1 MQLDMRRPTYA
12 QTLGGALGMALA
24 VLAVP
29 AAAQEIDRIEVQRAG
44 KEAEI
49 VIRFTTPVQYQRH
62 VPRTS
67 GSLLQV
73 FVTRVEQL
81 PSGVRHTPETI
92 KQPGSDLIPG
102 FTLTYPDLN
111 GALTLRFNRATMW
124 RVRQRGD
131 ERSLSIFVPI
141 QPAREEV
148 KPTAKPTAKPAAKP
162 LPAPDAAPA
171 AEPAPTAPTTQPS
184 TPPSAPASELER
196 DAGLLLEQAQAASAK
211 RDFAGAIDAL
221 NRLLNL
227 PPNSHS
233 EQAQVLVGE
242 AREGNGEVAKAKA
255 EYQLYLKLYP
265 DGQYAVRVKQRLA
278 ALSGEA
284 APAMAQPQ
292 EARPAPRRQEDTG
305 WVLSGSL
312 SQNYY
317 YGNSQIEILTAPPP
331 GELTFSRENLSS
343 TDQSALVS
351 NLDLNYRR
359 RTSSTDTRFVLR
371 DTDTQNFLEGQNN
384 LNRLNSAYFERSDK
398 EIGYLG
404 RIGRQT
410 ANNGGVL
417 GRFDGIWAGYNLTP
431 SWRVN
436 AVWGLPVEYSVSWQK
451 SMYGV
456 SLDLIPQAE
465 KVTGSAYAITQLV
478 EGVSDRQAVGMELRY
493 FDAHGNYFALFD
505 YDVMFSA
512 LNIAMLQGNYQME
525 SGTSLFALIDHRKS
539 PILQLTN
546 AAPGLPQQT
555 IAAALA
561 AGVSEATLRDKAALK
576 TAEADLFQ
584 LGFTHPL
591 TPRWQIGA
599 DYRLA
604 RVSDS
609 WGEDSTTGVM
619 TLQAGTGNI
628 HVVSGQVIGNAILW
642 DNDVFV
648 VNGSVIRADS
658 YDGESL
664 SVSHV
669 LNLARWRID
678 SSLAYY
684 TQKDTS
690 DTRLQRWNPV
700 FRVSYRLRDNWSLE
714 SELGMEYSTTTGPT
728 STDTT
733 QRHYFF
739 IGYRWEW

>member
-1 MQLDMRRPTYA
+1 MAMTM
-12 QTLGGALGMALA
+12 TLLA
-24 VLAVP
+24 AT
-29 AAAQEIDRIEVQRAG
+29 AAAQEIDRIDVQRAG

-62 VPRTS
+62 APRTS
-67 GSLLQV
+67 GNLLQV
-73 FVTRVEQL
+73 FVTRTEKL
-81 PSGVRHTPETI
+81 PSGVRLTSETI
-92 KQPGSDLIPG
+92 KQAGTDLIPG
-102 FTLTYPDLN
+102 FTLTYPELN
-111 GALTLRFNRATMW
+111 GALTIRFNRTTSW

-141 QPAREEV
+141 
-148 KPTAKPTAKPAAKP
+148 AAKP
-162 LPAPDAAPA
+162 GAKSPAPAATPETLPAPILQ
-171 AEPAPTAPTTQPS
+171 TAPQDKD
-184 TPPSAPASELER
+184 LEKN
-196 DAGLLLEQAQAASAK
+196 AGLLLEQAQAATAK

-233 EQAQVLVGE
+233 EQAQILVGE
-242 AREGNGEVAKAKA
+242 ARASNGETAKARA

-265 DGQYAVRVKQRLA
+265 DGQYAQRVKQHLA
-278 ALSGEA
+278 AVATEPA
-284 APAMAQPQ
+284 AAMDRPRD
-292 EARPAPRRQEDTG
+292 ARSAPRRQEDTG
-305 WVLSGSL
+305 WVLNGSL
-312 SQNYY
+312 AQNYY

-343 TDQSALVS
+343 TDQSALVT
-351 NLDLNYRR
+351 NLDVNYRR
-359 RTSSTDTRFVLR
+359 RTSTSDSRFVLR
-371 DTDTQNFLEGQNN
+371 DTDTQNFLSGQNN

-398 EIGYLG
+398 EIGYIG

-417 GRFDGIWAGYNLTP
+417 GRFDGIWAGYNLNP
-431 SWRVN
+431 AWRVN

-478 EGVSDRQAVGMELRY
+478 DGVSDRQALGMELRY

-525 SGTSLFALIDHRKS
+525 NGTSLFALIDHRKS

-546 AAPGLPQQT
+546 AVPGLPQQT
-555 IAAALA
+555 IQAALA

-576 TAEADLFQ
+576 TADADLFQ
-584 LGFTHPL
+584 LGFTRPIN
-591 TPRWQIGA
+591 TRWQFGA

-628 HVVSGQVIGNAILW
+628 HVVSSQVIGNSILW

-669 LNLARWRID
+669 LNLARWRVD
-678 SSLAYY
+678 SSVAYY
-684 TQKDTS
+684 TQKDSS

-714 SELGMEYSTTTGPT
+714 SELGMEYSTTTGPS